1 MAVSHIFFNLQD
13 RLCGVQKKKNK
24 KDTKRRGEY
33 SIKEGKM
40 LLTECESKKWKIKQ
54 WTIKMMNREGK
65 GEKGEFAQIVN
76 NSNQII
82 TTTWTTT
89 SVQLEQY

>member
-1 MAVSHIFFNLQD
+1 MWIEEMNV
-13 RLCGVQKKKNK
+13 
-24 KDTKRRGEY
+24 E
-33 SIKEGKM
+33 
-40 LLTECESKKWKIKQ
+40 WKKQ
-54 WTIKMMNREGK
+54 WTIKMITVEEW
-65 GEKGEFAQIVN
+65 EKGKFAQIVN

>member
-40 LLTECESKKWKIKQ
+40 LLTECESKK
-54 WTIKMMNREGK
+54 
-65 GEKGEFAQIVN
+65 
-76 NSNQII
+76 
-82 TTTWTTT
+82 
-89 SVQLEQY
+89 